1 MGVEAEAISNTRVI
15 SVENKMVSQGLP
27 DNSSVLSTEFPIGL
41 RVLVVDDDPICLL
54 ILDRMLQRCRYK
66 GKP

>member
-1 MGVEAEAISNTRVI
+1 
-15 SVENKMVSQGLP
+15 MVSQGQP